1 MSGPRKKNSSARLAV
16 SQPAEALATP
26 VSVIALA
33 DPGADTARRF
43 RYQYGYALVLLV
55 RGAMLEHRFR
65 AIWCEQH
72 EDILGEMSADQFDA
86 FQVKTQKPEDGY
98 IECGTP
104 SFAKSVARFANHEE
118 KFGTKI
124 NRYVFIS
131 NAAGFTTQSVAEA
144 ARSPERL
151 IAALRDKTRARPDFA
166 KAALAR
172 LVKDTGI
179 EEARLLPA
187 LMKLEIIKGPDLDGL
202 NAHLHVVLHKLEGC
216 AGWYPYQLEQL
227 RDYLL
232 GKIQQASSLGGED
245 PARYYCGLNEPRH
258 PELQNKRLT
267 PAEVQATL
275 LDFGAGNFRYL
286 AGLGQLKLSGSPVG
300 ARHILRQKMQRGGLD
315 YYYDSLLRKTV
326 TAEQEFL
333 ALIHHGKEGHANQI
347 ECVVK
352 DTCDQARL
360 AAETTTSG
368 FGKPMLLKMTERLSE
383 IARNDPAN
391 VHQKTPEFLL
401 GVAGMLAENCQVWWT
416 EPFELTT
423 P

>member
-1 MSGPRKKNSSARLAV
+1 MSRPRKKSSPTRLAV
-16 SQPAEALATP
+16 SPSAELLATP
-26 VSVIALA
+26 VAVIALA

-43 RYQYGYALVLLV
+43 RYQYGYALVLLI
-55 RGAMLEHRFR
+55 RGAMLQQRFR

-72 EDILGEMSADQFDA
+72 EDILAEVSADQFDA
-86 FQVKTQKPEDGY
+86 FQVKTQKPEDGH

-104 SFAKSVARFANHEE
+104 SFAKSVARFAQHEE
-118 KFGTKI
+118 KFGAKI

-131 NAAGFTTQSVAEA
+131 NAASFTTQSVAEA

-151 IAALRDKTRARPDFA
+151 VAALRDKTNPLPDFA

-179 EEARLLPA
+179 DEARLMPA
-187 LMKLEIIKGPDLDGL
+187 LMKLELIKGPDLDGL
-202 NAHLHVVLHKLEGC
+202 NSHLHVMLHKLDAC

-245 PARYYCGLNEPRH
+245 PARYYCGLNEPAH

-275 LDFGAGNFRYL
+275 HDFGAGSFRYL
-286 AGLGQLKLSGSPVG
+286 AGLGQLKPGGGPAG

-333 ALIHHGKEGHANQI
+333 SLIHHGKEGHANQI

-368 FGKPMLLKMTERLSE
+368 FGKPMLLKMTDRLTE
-383 IARNDPAN
+383 IARQEPTK
-391 VHQKTPEFLL
+391 VHQKPPEFLL

-416 EPFELTT
+416 EPFELTA